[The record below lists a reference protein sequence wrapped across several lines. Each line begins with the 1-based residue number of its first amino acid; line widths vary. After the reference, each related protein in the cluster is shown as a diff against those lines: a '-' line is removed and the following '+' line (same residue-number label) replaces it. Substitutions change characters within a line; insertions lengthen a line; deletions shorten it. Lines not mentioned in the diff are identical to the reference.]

1 MQTDFEVHILTKN
14 QYLPLS
20 YRARLSSME
29 SYNYFMTNIIVST
42 QFVVRREVISFFKMK
57 ISFTCY
63 ISFDV
68 LLPAFSLHS
77 NAIDL
82 HFNFL
87 ISTVS
92 LYYILKTVIAQ

>member
-1 MQTDFEVHILTKN
+1 MPRDFEVHN
-14 QYLPLS
+14 QYLSLS
-20 YRARLSSME
+20 YRARLSSIVK
-29 SYNYFMTNIIVST
+29 YHFMTNVIVST
-42 QFVVRREVISFFKMK
+42 QFMVRREV

-77 NAIDL
+77 NIIDL
-82 HFNFL
+82 HFYFL

-92 LYYILKTVIAQ
+92 LYYILKI

>member
-1 MQTDFEVHILTKN
+1 MPRDFEVHN
-14 QYLPLS
+14 QYLSLS
-20 YRARLSSME
+20 YRARLSSIVK
-29 SYNYFMTNIIVST
+29 YHFMTNIIVLT
-42 QFVVRREVISFFKMK
+42 QFMVRREVISFLKKK

-77 NAIDL
+77 NTIDS
-82 HFNFL
+82 HFYFL

-92 LYYILKTVIAQ
+92 LYYILKI